1 MTIAVAIALVAVLAS
16 LLLRW
21 FVRRRV
27 HRVGR
32 ILAAIERDRER
43 GEPRRRNEDR

>member
-1 MTIAVAIALVAVLAS
+1 MKIALLIALVVVLGM
-16 LLLRW
+16 LILRW

-43 GEPRRRNEDR
+43 GEPRRRNDDR